1 MRIFFPYYGGK
12 LKLARALGR
21 PQRDIVVEPFAGAA
35 NYSVYW
41 EPARVILIE
50 RDPKIIGVWR
60 FLQRVKPSEL
70 KRLPSNIS
78 HIAELPARVC
88 EEARWLIGF
97 WFNHGLA
104 TPAARRSNWARQG
117 RYHGRFWSKTV
128 KLRLATQVERI
139 RHWKV
144 VAGSYE
150 EAPDIDAH
158 WHVDPPYKSTGHPY
172 RYNGINYPMLAGWC
186 LQRRGFV
193 QVCEA
198 HGEDWLPFEPLVQV
212 NNSGIRGRNSRRG
225 LSTEAVFE
233 IEQ

>member
-1 MRIFFPYYGGK
+1 MQLFFPYYGGK
-12 LKLARALGR
+12 LKLAADLGP
-21 PQRDIVVEPFAGAA
+21 PQRDHVIEPFAGAA
-35 NYSVYW
+35 GFSVFW
-41 EPARVILIE
+41 EPRAVTLVE
-50 RDPKIIGVWR
+50 RDPIIVGLWR
-60 FLQRVKPSEL
+60 FLRRVRSAEL
-70 KRLPSNIS
+70 MRLPSNIS
-78 HIAELPARVC
+78 DVGELPAGLP

-104 TPAARRSNWARQG
+104 QPGVHRSNWARQA

-144 VAGSYE
+144 IEGSYE
-150 EAPDIDAH
+150 SAPDIEAH
-158 WHVDPPYKSTGHPY
+158 WHIDPPYAATGHAY
-172 RYNGINYPMLAGWC
+172 RFNGIKYELLAEWC

-198 HGEDWLPFEPLVQV
+198 QGADWLRFEPLVEV
-212 NNSGIRGRNSRRG
+212 DNSGIRGRNSRRG
-225 LSTEAVFE
+225 LSREAVFE